1 MHTEFQ
7 AYPALN
13 NVTYRGGKSMSYEIL
28 NINGLHKTYGAK
40 LVLENISLHL
50 NRGERAALV
59 GENGTGKTTLARILT
74 GEDSA
79 DGGSIRFAPQAIAG
93 YLPQEVTAA
102 PDVSV
107 QQYIEQAIGTLDDL
121 RCQLETLEQRM
132 ALPVSETEMAALLET
147 YGTAQAEFERRGGYT
162 LAARLKEIFAGLSID
177 YLDRQRPLHSLS
189 GGEKTRV
196 ALAALLL
203 REPDLLILDEP
214 TNHLDLAGIA
224 WLENYLLTYRHA
236 LLMVTHDRHFINQ
249 VATQIIELSPVTH
262 GLKIYYGNYEDF
274 LAQRDAEYQ
283 KALAEYIEQ
292 RIEIKQLKRQ
302 IKQLAHNPRA
312 TPAMPDG
319 DKLLFNA
326 RKANSEQTQSKKI
339 RDAKQRLATLD
350 AAMPDNPAH
359 HWTIRFDFAPLE
371 LHAQEPLRFAGL
383 SKTYGDTCLFS
394 NISGVVPKGE
404 RIVLVAPNGTGKS
417 TLLKILMG
425 LLTPDTGSVVIA
437 GSAKIGYLDQEGE
450 TLNPAQLVLAAYRD
464 VAQGEDRSLLA
475 ELHRSGLFTDASLP
489 YKTVGEL
496 SLGQKRKLALAR
508 IIASKAN
515 VLLLD
520 EPTNHLD
527 LLSLEALEEALR
539 HFPGAVLAVSH
550 DRWFVEHVATQVWEL
565 REGQLKSI
573 R

>member
-1 MHTEFQ
+1 
-7 AYPALN
+7 
-13 NVTYRGGKSMSYEIL
+13 MSYEIL

-40 LVLENISLHL
+40 LVLDNISLHL

-59 GENGTGKTTLARILT
+59 GENGAGKTTLARILT
-74 GEDSA
+74 GEEPA
-79 DGGSIRFAPQAIAG
+79 DGGSIRFAPGAITG

-107 QQYIEQAIGTLDDL
+107 QHYIEQASGTLDDL
-121 RCQLETLEQRM
+121 RCQLEHLEQQMMTLILENQM
-132 ALPVSETEMAALLET
+132 ASLLEK

-162 LAARLKEIFAGLSID
+162 LEARLKEIFAGLSIE
-177 YLDRQRPLHSLS
+177 YLDVQRPIRSLS

-196 ALAALLL
+196 ALAGLLL

-214 TNHLDLAGIA
+214 TNHLDFAGIA
-224 WLENYLLTYRHA
+224 WLENYLLSYPHA

-249 VATQIIELSPVTH
+249 VATHIIELSPVTH
-262 GLKIYYGNYEDF
+262 GLKVYQGNYEDF
-274 LAQRDAEYQ
+274 LAQRDAEYE
-283 KALAEYIEQ
+283 KALTEYIEQ
-292 RIEIKQLKRQ
+292 RSEIKRLKRQ
-302 IKQLAHNPRA
+302 AKQLVHNPRA

-339 RDAKQRLATLD
+339 RDAKQRIATLED
-350 AAMPDNPAH
+350 TMPDNPAH
-359 HWTIRFDFAPLE
+359 RWTIRFEFVPLE
-371 LHAQEPLRFAGL
+371 LHAQEPLRFTDL
-383 SKTYGDTCLFS
+383 SKAYGDTCLFS

-404 RIVLVAPNGTGKS
+404 HIVLVAPNGTGKS
-417 TLLKILMG
+417 TLLKMLIG
-425 LLTPDTGSVVIA
+425 QLTPDNGSINIA
-437 GSAKIGYLDQEGE
+437 GSAHVGYLDQEGE
-450 TLNPAQLVLAAYRD
+450 TLNPAQHVLAAYRE
-464 VAQGEDRSLLA
+464 VAHGEDRDLLA

-508 IIASKAN
+508 LIASKAN

-539 HFPGAVLAVSH
+539 HFPGAILAVSH

-565 REGQLKSI
+565 RAGELVI
-573 R
+573 TH